1 MDKAFEQNQ
10 INNII
15 NKFDKKEN
23 ELSDL
28 PKIEK
33 ELPFNKRLDEL
44 FKNSVFI
51 ESEDGKKYILQNGTR
66 IAVIADVKGV
76 RIPFYQSSGGT
87 GGKISGEWYPFFGNS
102 GAWLIKGNIEDL
114 KRGYD
119 IPELKEMMDYLNLTL
134 PEYLY
139 NNLLTDEQKQSFS
152 NATWKRQ
159 VGKIQSVKEKN
170 SEFIIDPDEAG
181 EYMAKILGYKISD
194 APGDG
199 MDPKRLEFLQKMLDQ
214 LKTKLNIFKKF

>member
-87 GGKISGEWYPFFGNS
+87 GGKISG
-102 GAWLIKGNIEDL
+102 
-114 KRGYD
+114 
-119 IPELKEMMDYLNLTL
+119 T
-134 PEYLY
+134 
-139 NNLLTDEQKQSFS
+139 
-152 NATWKRQ
+152 
-159 VGKIQSVKEKN
+159 
-170 SEFIIDPDEAG
+170 
-181 EYMAKILGYKISD
+181 
-194 APGDG
+194 
-199 MDPKRLEFLQKMLDQ
+199 PKR
-214 LKTKLNIFKKF
+214 KTAICSCGKENSFGDRIRTD